1 MLLRFVVSNFLS
13 ISDEVEFNMFPGDYR
28 RHKDHIYCTEQI
40 DLLKSTA
47 IYGAN
52 GAGKSNLVKAMNY
65 LHDLVL
71 QGEVQNTNNYCFKLK
86 DECKSLPTKF
96 EIEFKYG
103 NRYYS
108 YGISILGSV
117 IQEEWLFEEFP
128 RDGSS
133 EMIFE
138 RKAINKGKVSLNLH
152 DKYTENDKDKLLVEV
167 YEEEI
172 LEPNKP
178 FIHLVHEK
186 EKYKEITEAYQWFHH
201 YFYIIHPKS
210 IYQGLVARMIEDKNF
225 KNFANSLLP
234 TLDTGLFEL
243 DVEEVPFEV
252 YFGEKEQRRA
262 KELLSDL
269 FDEDSR
275 LIVRYDYDNENQ
287 IAITKEDDSYLV
299 YKLISRHKAT
309 DGKLKKFEIFN
320 ESDGTKRLL
329 DFIPALEMLI
339 DDPVTF
345 VIDEIDRSIHP
356 ALLKKLIEQF
366 LKTNTKGQL
375 IFTTHESNL
384 LDLNLFRQDEI
395 WFAEKD
401 KTGSTRLYS
410 LSEFKPRYDLDIQKG
425 YLNGRFGA
433 IPFLGNLE
441 DLNWEHAEE
450 EQTV

>member
-1 MLLRFVVSNFLS
+1 
-13 ISDEVEFNMFPGDYR
+13 
-28 RHKDHIYCTEQI
+28 
-40 DLLKSTA
+40 
-47 IYGAN
+47 
-52 GAGKSNLVKAMNY
+52 
-65 LHDLVL
+65 
-71 QGEVQNTNNYCFKLK
+71 
-86 DECKSLPTKF
+86 
-96 EIEFKYG
+96 
-103 NRYYS
+103 
-108 YGISILGSV
+108 
-117 IQEEWLFEEFP
+117 
-128 RDGSS
+128 
-133 EMIFE
+133 
-138 RKAINKGKVSLNLH
+138 
-152 DKYTENDKDKLLVEV
+152 
-167 YEEEI
+167 
-172 LEPNKP
+172 
-178 FIHLVHEK
+178 
-186 EKYKEITEAYQWFHH
+186 
-201 YFYIIHPKS
+201 
-210 IYQGLVARMIEDKNF
+210 MIEDKNF

-287 IAITKEDDSYLV
+287 IAITKEEDDSYLV